1 VSRIEA
7 IMIKSYYVCPQC
19 CAIEILTDL
28 VPPFHKHEEMVG
40 LIKNK
45 YFKEAKSISIKIRY
59 GRKGPYGY
67 RSKSDYKQ
75 GSNGNNSVNNKC
87 DSL

>member
-1 VSRIEA
+1 
-7 IMIKSYYVCPQC
+7 MFMHKNYYVCPEC
-19 CAIEILTDL
+19 CEIEVLTDL
-28 VPPFHKHEEMVG
+28 VPAVHKHKDVIQ
-40 LIKNK
+40 LIMKK

-75 GSNGNNSVNNKC
+75 GGNSNNSVNNKC